1 MSREAAVPRQEI
13 AVSQPGPLPSGVGGS
28 QSIYGRILKATA
40 LYSIATIAPLAVS
53 MLALPLY
60 TRFLTPADYGVLE
73 LLDATRI
80 VFSMLIGARFTDA
93 LLYFYGRATTDESRR
108 QSVQTVLYGSVLL
121 AIFSAAAGW
130 AVSPII
136 SKTVFHGSVS
146 VLDLRIVFA
155 SFGMGLPV
163 EAVFARLK
171 AVDDQTGYVRA
182 ALVRLALTA
191 TASIILVV
199 GLRTGVTGVLVSA
212 LIANGLMF
220 LSFLRSFP
228 RVSIRG
234 FQYRLLASQL
244 RVGFLMT
251 ATGLAAFVI
260 NSGDRFFLARSVSL
274 TDIGLYGIAY
284 KCGMVVSVAQSAF
297 GQYWGS
303 QIYAIAGDTEGLARF
318 RRIHTGIIVGLGY
331 LAVAISGSANAI
343 FHIAFPPAYL
353 GAIRYIPWVALIYVI
368 RADADY
374 FRSALYVEGIPG
386 HDTAI
391 SLIAGAV
398 CLLSYAL
405 LIPRYGVWG
414 AIGATALAFAVSA
427 SLARVAA
434 VRKRPYGIEARRS
447 GLAFALAIICCAA
460 VGTISAKGLAEQCLA
475 LALAVCGYP
484 AMLLLARCI
493 TFAQITALYGAA
505 VRAIQPRSLKRAS
518 LAVS

>member
-1 MSREAAVPRQEI
+1 MSGEAAVPQQEI
-13 AVSQPGPLPSGVGGS
+13 AVSQPAPSPLGVACS

-40 LYSIATIAPLAVS
+40 LYSIATIAPMAVS
-53 MLALPLY
+53 MLTLPLF

-93 LLYFYGRATTDESRR
+93 LLYFYGRAATDEGRR

-130 AVSPII
+130 AVSPVI
-136 SKTVFHGSVS
+136 SKAVFHGSVS
-146 VLDLRIVFA
+146 VPDLRIVFA

-163 EAVFARLK
+163 EAAFARLK
-171 AVDDQTGYVRA
+171 AIDDQTGYVRA

-191 TASIILVV
+191 TASIILVIV
-199 GLRTGVTGVLVSA
+199 LRTGVTGVLASA
-212 LIANGLMF
+212 LIANALIF

-260 NSGDRFFLARSVSL
+260 NSGDRFFLQRSVSL

-303 QIYAIAGDTEGLARF
+303 QVYAITANESGLVRF
-318 RRIHTGIIVGLGY
+318 RRIHTYIIFGLSW
-331 LAVAISGSANAI
+331 LAVLISGSANAA
-343 FHIAFPPAYL
+343 FHILLPASYL
-353 GAIRYIPWVALIYVI
+353 GAVRYIPWIALIYVI

-374 FRSALYVEGIPG
+374 FRSALYVEGVPG
-386 HDTAI
+386 LDTMI
-391 SLIAGAV
+391 SSAAGLV
-398 CLLSYAL
+398 CLAAYAL
-405 LIPRYGVWG
+405 LIPRFGALG
-414 AIGATALAFAVSA
+414 AIIATAIAFATSA
-427 SLARVAA
+427 VAARTAA
-434 VRKRPYGIEARRS
+434 VRRRPYGIESRSIVAFIAAGALCAFIALVPPNAAAGSYVMLPCTILYPVLLFLLGCIKRDEVRELYRAARQYFESFSARRS
-447 GLAFALAIICCAA
+447 EAA
-460 VGTISAKGLAEQCLA
+460 
-475 LALAVCGYP
+475 
-484 AMLLLARCI
+484 
-493 TFAQITALYGAA
+493 AA
-505 VRAIQPRSLKRAS
+505 
-518 LAVS
+518 